1 MSSNE
6 QRPSPVEGAV
16 RLRAVPELTEEDDAR
31 LADAVAAGEE
41 AALAELYAR
50 HGREVFAVARGMV
63 GHVPAAGD
71 VVAEVFV
78 ELWESPEGFD
88 PRLGPLRSHLLLL
101 ARRSSLEQLRSEGP
115 VQGTLDVELDR
126 LADDRRILELA
137 FLDGYSCLEL
147 ALMVDATEDEMKQ
160 RLGIGLRR
168 LRRFAVD

>member
-1 MSSNE
+1 M
-6 QRPSPVEGAV
+6 

-31 LADAVAAGEE
+31 LADAVAGGEE

-50 HGREVFAVARGMV
+50 HGREVFAVARRMV

-78 ELWESPEGFD
+78 ELWESPEEFD
-88 PRLGPLRSHLLLL
+88 PRLGALRSHLLLL
-101 ARRSSLEQLRSEGP
+101 ARRSSLDRLRSEGP

-126 LADDRRILELA
+126 LVDDRHVLELA
-137 FLDGYSCLEL
+137 FLDGYTCREL
-147 ALMVDATEDEMKQ
+147 AVIMDVTDDEVKR

-168 LRRFAVD
+168 LRRLAVD